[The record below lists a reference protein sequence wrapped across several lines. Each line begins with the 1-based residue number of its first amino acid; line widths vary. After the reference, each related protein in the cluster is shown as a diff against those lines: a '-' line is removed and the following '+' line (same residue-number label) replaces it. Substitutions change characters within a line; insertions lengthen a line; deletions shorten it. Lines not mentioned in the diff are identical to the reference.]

1 MTMPI
6 FGSVINV
13 HAFGAAVRLDD
24 GRLASVPLG
33 DVEAHRTSYQRSL
46 TARKKLPFSVREER
60 LGLSA
65 VLASDKIEEPALAIP
80 SAVPVQLTD
89 EVFEERLAD
98 YLRETEEWAP
108 PDQPQPF
115 ERHLTRKRRR
125 AAQFPTGTPPTRQLS
140 RGEP

>member
-24 GRLASVPLG
+24 GRLAAAPLG

-46 TARKKLPFSVREER
+46 TARKKLPFSVREEGR
-60 LGLSA
+60 GLSA
-65 VLASDKIEEPALAIP
+65 TLASGAIEEPALAIP
-80 SAVPVQLTD
+80 SAAPVQLTD
-89 EVFEERLAD
+89 DVFEERIAD

-125 AAQFPTGTPPTRQLS
+125 AAQFPSEAPPS
-140 RGEP
+140 SHKYRGRP